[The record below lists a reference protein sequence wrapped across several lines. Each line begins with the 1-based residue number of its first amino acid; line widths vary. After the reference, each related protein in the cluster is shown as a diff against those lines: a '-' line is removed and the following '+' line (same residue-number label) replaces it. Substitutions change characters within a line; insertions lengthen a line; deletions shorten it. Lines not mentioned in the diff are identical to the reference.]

1 LVEWWGKQIMSN
13 KLGSYIQ
20 KLMLV
25 VIDKEQDDDIK
36 QLAWDELGRLS
47 VNLGDFL
54 DTNRENSIDKVIN
67 KDNKEKQLLQE
78 DK

>member
-1 LVEWWGKQIMSN
+1 MSN

>member
-1 LVEWWGKQIMSN
+1 
-13 KLGSYIQ
+13 
-20 KLMLV
+20 MLV